1 MDINTLNII
10 NTFLICSLGII
21 IISLIISLNRKID
34 KLTKV
39 WKNQYLNKLEYEN
52 QNNFSPIYYQNSLTD
67 FVCELED
74 IETMMNKINSNCYQ
88 IIKLPVSKIK
98 MKFQKKYIK
107 LNENLNYKQN
117 YDMNYIYQFVDKE
130 NNIYKLET
138 MYYNNKYIFI
148 DFIKINKK

>member
-1 MDINTLNII
+1 MDINTLNTI
-10 NTFLICSLGII
+10 NTFLICGAGII

-34 KLTKV
+34 KLIKV

-52 QNNFSPIYYQNSLTD
+52 QNNSYPIYCQNNLTD

-74 IETMMNKINSNCYQ
+74 IETMMNKINSNSYQ

-98 MKFQKKYIK
+98 IKFQKKYIK
-107 LNENLNYKQN
+107 LNENPNYKN
-117 YDMNYIYQFVDKE
+117 YDNYIYQFADKE

>member
-1 MDINTLNII
+1 MDISILNTI

-34 KLTKV
+34 KLIKV

-52 QNNFSPIYYQNSLTD
+52 QNNFSPIYYQNNLTD

-74 IETMMNKINSNCYQ
+74 IETMMNKINSNSYQ

-107 LNENLNYKQN
+107 LNENPNYKQN
-117 YDMNYIYQFVDKE
+117 HNMNYIYQFVDKE

>member
-34 KLTKV
+34 KLIKV

-52 QNNFSPIYYQNSLTD
+52 QNNFSPIYHQNNLTD

-74 IETMMNKINSNCYQ
+74 IETMMNKINSNSYQ

-98 MKFQKKYIK
+98 IKFQKKYIK
-107 LNENLNYKQN
+107 LNENPNYKQN

>member
-1 MDINTLNII
+1 MDINILNTI
-10 NTFLICSLGII
+10 NTFLICGLGII

-34 KLTKV
+34 KLIKV
-39 WKNQYLNKLEYEN
+39 WKNQYLNNLKYEN
-52 QNNFSPIYYQNSLTD
+52 QNNFSPIYYQNNLTD

-74 IETMMNKINSNCYQ
+74 IETMINKINSNCYQ

-98 MKFQKKYIK
+98 IKFQKKYIK
-107 LNENLNYKQN
+107 LNENANYKQN
-117 YDMNYIYQFVDKE
+117 YDMNYIYQFIDKE

-148 DFIKINKK
+148 DFIKINKR

>member
-1 MDINTLNII
+1 MDINILNII
-10 NTFLICSLGII
+10 NTFLICSSGII

-34 KLTKV
+34 KLIKV

-52 QNNFSPIYYQNSLTD
+52 QNNFSPIYYQNNLTD

-88 IIKLPVSKIK
+88 TIKLPILKIK

-107 LNENLNYKQN
+107 LNENSNNKQN
-117 YDMNYIYQFVDKE
+117 YNMNYIYQFIDKE

-138 MYYNNKYIFI
+138 MYYNNKYVFI

>member
-1 MDINTLNII
+1 MDINTLNTI
-10 NTFLICSLGII
+10 NTFLICGAGII

-34 KLTKV
+34 KLIKV

-52 QNNFSPIYYQNSLTD
+52 QNNSYPIYCQNNLTD
-67 FVCELED
+67 FVCELKE
-74 IETMMNKINSNCYQ
+74 IKTMMNKINSNTYQ
-88 IIKLPVSKIK
+88 TIKLPILKIK

-107 LNENLNYKQN
+107 LNENPNYKQN
-117 YDMNYIYQFVDKE
+117 YDMNHVYQFIDKE

-138 MYYNNKYIFI
+138 MYCNNKYIFI

>member
-1 MDINTLNII
+1 MDINILNTI

-34 KLTKV
+34 KLIKV

-52 QNNFSPIYYQNSLTD
+52 QNNFSPIYYQNNLTD

-74 IETMMNKINSNCYQ
+74 IETIMNKINSNCYQ
-88 IIKLPVSKIK
+88 TIKLPILKIK

-107 LNENLNYKQN
+107 LNENSNNKQN
-117 YDMNYIYQFVDKE
+117 YDMNYIYQFIDKE

-138 MYYNNKYIFI
+138 MYYNNKYVFI

>member
-34 KLTKV
+34 KLIKV
-39 WKNQYLNKLEYEN
+39 WKNQYLNKLKYEN
-52 QNNFSPIYYQNSLTD
+52 QNNFSPIYYQNNLTD

-74 IETMMNKINSNCYQ
+74 IETMINKINSNCYQ
-88 IIKLPVSKIK
+88 LIQLPVSKIK
-98 MKFQKKYIK
+98 IKFQKKYIK
-107 LNENLNYKQN
+107 LNENPNYKQN
-117 YDMNYIYQFVDKE
+117 YDMNYIYQFIDKE

-148 DFIKINKK
+148 DFIKINKR